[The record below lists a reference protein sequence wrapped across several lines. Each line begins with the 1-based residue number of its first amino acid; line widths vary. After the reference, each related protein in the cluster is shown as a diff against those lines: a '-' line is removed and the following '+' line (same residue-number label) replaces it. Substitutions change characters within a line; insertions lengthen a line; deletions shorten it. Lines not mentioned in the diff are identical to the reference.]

1 MSPHPEHPSHLP
13 PHLIPLGC
21 PRALALGA
29 LLRAFTLAL
38 LIYFTYGNVHIHGIF
53 QARILSV
60 LSFHPPGALPDP
72 RIEPVSPALLEN
84 TQLRENSPPFTESE
98 DGPEILLV
106 VKPATASF
114 ARPSSCSQVAQ
125 GFLWLYPD
133 NDRRGLVISTHFT
146 HHKPN
151 IPG

>member
-1 MSPHPEHPSHLP
+1 MRAQDWYVVKTPMLLFSRSIVSNSFATPSTITHQGSL
-13 PHLIPLGC
+13 
-21 PRALALGA
+21 
-29 LLRAFTLAL
+29 
-38 LIYFTYGNVHIHGIF
+38 VHGIL
-53 QARILSV
+53 QARILAWIAF
-60 LSFHPPGALPDP
+60 SFSRALPDP